1 MTTPKQSAALRRAL
15 SAESF
20 TNEGELTRACMV
32 VAGETMPDVMIL
44 RNSVGTMQNAA
55 GQHHAFG
62 LGKGTPDLIIAVT
75 MKLGVMGVKMSH
87 EPTGVIYN
95 PIRDLARFA
104 AIEMKQPG
112 RVSDPHQVQCHDA
125 WRRRGIFVAECH
137 SVQEFIDAI
146 ERCRRGDLR

>member
-20 TNEGELTRACMV
+20 SDEGELTRACMV

-75 MKLGVMGVKMSH
+75 IPQWWDTHRGPESKPV
-87 EPTGVIYN
+87 
-95 PIRDLARFA
+95 ARFA

-112 RVSDPHQVQCHDA
+112 RVSDPHQAQCHDA

-137 SVQEFIDAI
+137 SVAEFTDAI